1 VNNSVD
7 KKEEPFMKKLLSLAA
22 VAGIVAAFAAPAQ
35 ADEFVARYTYLVNG
49 VQVPSSTAVLTQPA
63 VIQSSA
69 CAPATTVLTQPAVIE
84 NTITAPAVIGTKP
97 IMVEHHE
104 NLVPHIFHLGLWPL
118 VDFSIF

>member
-1 VNNSVD
+1 
-7 KKEEPFMKKLLSLAA
+7 MKKLLSLAA
-22 VAGIVAAFAAPAQ
+22 VAGIFAAVAAPAAH

-49 VQVPSSTAVLTQPA
+49 TQVA
-63 VIQSSA
+63 
-69 CAPATTVLTQPAVIE
+69 APATTVLTQPAVIE
-84 NTITAPAVIGTKP
+84 KSSCGAVLTQPAVIDNTIVAPAVVGTTKP

>member
-1 VNNSVD
+1 
-7 KKEEPFMKKLLSLAA
+7 MKKLLSMAA

-49 VQVPSSTAVLTQPA
+49 APVPAA
-63 VIQSSA
+63 SA
-69 CAPATTVLTQPAVIE
+69 TVVAPATTVLTQPAVIE
-84 NTITAPAVIGTKP
+84 STITAPAVVSKP

>member
-1 VNNSVD
+1 
-7 KKEEPFMKKLLSLAA
+7 MKKLLSLAA

-49 VQVPSSTAVLTQPA
+49 APVPTASTLV
-63 VIQSSA
+63 
-69 CAPATTVLTQPAVIE
+69 APSTTVLTQPAVIE
-84 NTITAPAVIGTKP
+84 NTITSPAVLSKP

>member
-1 VNNSVD
+1 
-7 KKEEPFMKKLLSLAA
+7 MKKLLSLAA
-22 VAGIVAAFAAPAQ
+22 VAGVFAAIAVPAAQ

-49 VQVPSSTAVLTQPA
+49 VQVPAAAS
-63 VIQSSA
+63 
-69 CAPATTVLTQPAVIE
+69 TTVLTQPAVIE
-84 NTITAPAVIGTKP
+84 NSACGTKVLTQPAVVDTTISTPAVVGKP

>member
-1 VNNSVD
+1 
-7 KKEEPFMKKLLSLAA
+7 MKKLLSLAA

-49 VQVPSSTAVLTQPA
+49 VQVPTAA
-63 VIQSSA
+63 
-69 CAPATTVLTQPAVIE
+69 ATTVLTQPAVIQ
-84 NTITAPAVIGTKP
+84 NSCAAPTVLTQPAVIDSTITAPAVVSKP

>member
-1 VNNSVD
+1 
-7 KKEEPFMKKLLSLAA
+7 MKKLLSLAA
-22 VAGIVAAFAAPAQ
+22 VAGIVVAFAAPAQ

-49 VQVPSSTAVLTQPA
+49 VQVPTAA
-63 VIQSSA
+63 
-69 CAPATTVLTQPAVIE
+69 ATTVLTQPAVIE
-84 NTITAPAVIGTKP
+84 NTIVAPAVVGSRP

>member
-1 VNNSVD
+1 
-7 KKEEPFMKKLLSLAA
+7 MKKLLSLAA

-49 VQVPSSTAVLTQPA
+49 TQIPSAAVSSTTL
-63 VIQSSA
+63 
-69 CAPATTVLTQPAVIE
+69 APATTVLTQPAVIE
-84 NTITAPAVIGTKP
+84 NTITAPAVVSKP

>member
-1 VNNSVD
+1 
-7 KKEEPFMKKLLSLAA
+7 MKKLLSMAA

-49 VQVPSSTAVLTQPA
+49 APVPTAATV
-63 VIQSSA
+63 V
-69 CAPATTVLTQPAVIE
+69 APSTTVLTQPAVIE
-84 NTITAPAVIGTKP
+84 NTITTPAVVSKP

>member
-1 VNNSVD
+1 
-7 KKEEPFMKKLLSLAA
+7 MKKLLSLAA

-49 VQVPSSTAVLTQPA
+49 AQVAAPA
-63 VIQSSA
+63 
-69 CAPATTVLTQPAVIE
+69 ATTVLTQPAVIE
-84 NTITAPAVIGTKP
+84 NTITAPAVVSKP

>member
-1 VNNSVD
+1 
-7 KKEEPFMKKLLSLAA
+7 MKKLLSLAA
-22 VAGIVAAFAAPAQ
+22 VAGIFAAVAAPAQ

-49 VQVPSSTAVLTQPA
+49 AQVAAPA
-63 VIQSSA
+63 
-69 CAPATTVLTQPAVIE
+69 ATTVLTQPAVIE
-84 NTITAPAVIGTKP
+84 NSSCGAVLTQPAVIGNTITAPAVVNTTKP